1 MNIHKQSPPST
12 HSRPKAIGLA
22 FALTA
27 AVVAFPVAA
36 NAAQATVGLG
46 TAQSFA
52 VLAGAGITNTGPTT
66 LSGSA
71 GADIGSYPTTTFTG
85 EADVTTSG
93 TKYLLGEAIVQG
105 AKDDLVT
112 AYNDAAGRGPT
123 NPVSADLGG
132 QTLVAG
138 VYNSASSLGLTGT
151 VTLDAENDPSAV
163 FIFQA
168 GSTLTTASASSVALV
183 NGAQACNVFWQVGSS
198 ATFGTTTDFVGHVL
212 ALDSITATTGA
223 TFDGQLLARDGAV
236 TLDSNTIVNDVCA
249 DTSTPEDTTEDT
261 TEDTPEDSSSEDTSN
276 GSSDSEPEAET
287 PTPEDTTVDGGE
299 LPNTGGVGW
308 LIALVVGVGIVAAG
322 SILFARNRRSL

>member
-1 MNIHKQSPPST
+1 MNTPHGETRRT
-12 HSRPKAIGLA
+12 HSRPQVVGLA
-22 FALTA
+22 LALSA
-27 AVVAFPVAA
+27 GLVALPMVAT
-36 NAAQATVGLG
+36 AAQAQVGLG
-46 TAQSFA
+46 TAESFA

-93 TKYLLGEAIVQG
+93 TKYLLGEAAVQG

-138 VYNSASSLGLTGT
+138 VYNSATSLGLTGT
-151 VTLDAENDPSAV
+151 VTLDAENDPAAV

-223 TFDGQLLARDGAV
+223 TFDGQLLARNGAV

-249 DTSTPEDTTEDT
+249 DTATPEDTT
-261 TEDTPEDSSSEDTSN
+261 EDSSSEDTSN

-322 SILFARNRRSL
+322 SILFVRNRRSL